1 MEIISK
7 REEMIFKNERDGKIS
22 YSIGVS
28 KKNQD
33 GTYEKGYIPVKFPKN
48 IELKSQTKILIK
60 EAWLDFFKIDKRTIP
75 YIFINKFE
83 LASEVD
89 VIKQV
94 QEEKELP
101 FY

>member
-60 EAWLDFFKIDKRTIP
+60 EAWLDFFKIDKRTIS

-89 VIKQV
+89 AIKQV

>member
-7 REEMIFKNERDGKIS
+7 REEMIFKNERDWKIS

-89 VIKQV
+89 AIKQV